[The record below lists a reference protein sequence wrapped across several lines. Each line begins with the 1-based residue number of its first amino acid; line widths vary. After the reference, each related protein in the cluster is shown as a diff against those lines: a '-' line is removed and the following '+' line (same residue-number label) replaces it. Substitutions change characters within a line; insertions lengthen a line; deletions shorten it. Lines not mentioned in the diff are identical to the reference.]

1 MGEALSLF
9 GLGEPALA
17 APGKA
22 TAKATGKPRRAAK
35 RATAPTVAPAVAGAG
50 RLTLADLQREAQEA
64 SAASRGAESF
74 GSAGVTEREPSPAPP
89 PGPNDEPGKQGKSGK
104 PARAPWLC
112 RHCDERQ
119 VRGALCAAH
128 AAMAEEYGLGG
139 LDAQTV
145 YEPGAEPWRDSE
157 ETAARIAA
165 TLAAA
170 GLKRVASEKYGTS
183 WVLDVDRLDGVR
195 VRRAPAYEAVPE
207 ATRWR
212 IRSLQPAGMVRVSE
226 IQDKTVRAR
235 IEASDKAGAANGSH
249 ATLGPILGKEVDAA
263 FREMV
268 AEALAR
274 DAAVRACEAIA
285 AETRRAVVAAA
296 WGRYG
301 IELVEEETSD
311 ADRGHDERGGA
322 DLTAENV
329 AVASWTGA
337 DDEAPE
343 AGVPPEVEAARVAL
357 LGALETRLAALGA
370 EGADLA
376 EEARHAAEEDAGAAL
391 DAAGERL
398 AAMVL
403 RGLSSVEDPGW
414 QDKRAGWRA
423 FYAGLPS
430 RGAPDPWGSRPAPK
444 AGKGDAWESED
455 AREYVAARVERIK
468 RAKGREAA

>member
-1 MGEALSLF
+1 
-9 GLGEPALA
+9 
-17 APGKA
+17 
-22 TAKATGKPRRAAK
+22 
-35 RATAPTVAPAVAGAG
+35 
-50 RLTLADLQREAQEA
+50 
-64 SAASRGAESF
+64 
-74 GSAGVTEREPSPAPP
+74 
-89 PGPNDEPGKQGKSGK
+89 
-104 PARAPWLC
+104 
-112 RHCDERQ
+112 
-119 VRGALCAAH
+119 
-128 AAMAEEYGLGG
+128 
-139 LDAQTV
+139 
-145 YEPGAEPWRDSE
+145 
-157 ETAARIAA
+157 
-165 TLAAA
+165 
-170 GLKRVASEKYGTS
+170 
-183 WVLDVDRLDGVR
+183 
-195 VRRAPAYEAVPE
+195 
-207 ATRWR
+207 
-212 IRSLQPAGMVRVSE
+212 
-226 IQDKTVRAR
+226 
-235 IEASDKAGAANGSH
+235 
-249 ATLGPILGKEVDAA
+249 LGKEVDAA

-274 DAAVRACEAIA
+274 DAAVRAGEVIA

-301 IELVEEETSD
+301 IELVEEETSDADRGHDERGGADLTAELVEEETSD

-343 AGVPPEVEAARVAL
+343 AGVPPEVEAARAAL